1 MTAPFVS
8 LLHLCPV
15 QFNHCLKDI
24 AKSVT
29 GVVALHNDQLQNRG
43 VCVRA
48 CVHACMH
55 VWVGVASVA
64 SVMYYEVCSS
74 SHVLVLDGTQEACF
88 LSRIPLQPFIEAE
101 SSFTRALTEYIKS
114 QHLQSLGKIIGP
126 SNLAVE
132 GGGGGGV
139 KDPLDLNSSA
149 GVLAQGIP
157 PSDYRRQCQELKRL
171 QCM

>member
-1 MTAPFVS
+1 
-8 LLHLCPV
+8 
-15 QFNHCLKDI
+15 
-24 AKSVT
+24 
-29 GVVALHNDQLQNRG
+29 
-43 VCVRA
+43 
-48 CVHACMH
+48 MH

-64 SVMYYEVCSS
+64 SVRSCEVSSS

-132 GGGGGGV
+132 GGGGGGGGA

-157 PSDYRRQCQELKRL
+157 PSDYRRQCKELKRL